1 MWVVWKINILHGDY
15 KKELEEL
22 IDERNVPSLFGGL
35 CEDAPY
41 GSQVEQAML
50 AHVRKMSSVDRSHS
64 PGEMMWEKGVRFSSF
79 RKKAHTDVCTCV
91 VLENCI
97 IKALRLILHY
107 MSCK

>member
-1 MWVVWKINILHGDY
+1 MKKINILRGDY

-41 GSQVEQAML
+41 GSQVEML

-64 PGEMMWEKGVRFSSF
+64 PGEMM
-79 RKKAHTDVCTCV
+79 
-91 VLENCI
+91 
-97 IKALRLILHY
+97 
-107 MSCK
+107 